1 MLSHN
6 SICPKDLISNH
17 RLLHQ
22 FEKIVSTKPSTG
34 FLSPRTS
41 GHNLY
46 VALNDW
52 LELDDNKYTVNPQK
66 KCFGTLEKNLSTRPE
81 DPRCRVWILCALGA
95 VCWDQA
101 CLRFSTNAQLNPKL
115 DQMRFLG
122 NCLLASP
129 CAEPFKLSISTNLEE
144 TELDPL
150 KTWGSAST
158 SKSKFSLKHLTFQ
171 SKSDVTFPRSQSL
184 AAPPPFP
191 GQVDYP
197 VLSLVFW
204 SVLNPEI
211 GASNQRIC

>member
-1 MLSHN
+1 MIIN
-6 SICPKDLISNH
+6 N
-17 RLLHQ
+17 
-22 FEKIVSTKPSTG
+22 
-34 FLSPRTS
+34 
-41 GHNLY
+41 
-46 VALNDW
+46 
-52 LELDDNKYTVNPQK
+52 TVNPK
-66 KCFGTLEKNLSTRPE
+66 KKKHVLVPWRKLVRPE

-150 KTWGSAST
+150 KTWGNAST
-158 SKSKFSLKHLTFQ
+158 SKSKFSLKHLTFL

-191 GQVDYP
+191 GKVDYP
-197 VLSLVFW
+197 MLSLVFW

-211 GASNQRIC
+211 VASNQSIC